1 MFKKSKFK
9 DYSKMF
15 QKFFLSTRRIEEI
28 FKSISNL
35 LYDSISNDQKQLLIE
50 TKRGLFCDINECN
63 YCNKPVKENTEIDKS
78 IYFPCGHVYH
88 TFCCAIERGKYA
100 CFICRMNDLEDSMFT
115 DIPNLVFRKKQNVIK
130 KEIKN
135 KAEEEKMKK
144 NRSKLIKQ
152 LNKIRKKNFDKFEN
166 FKTNINNIDIKI

>member
-1 MFKKSKFK
+1 
-9 DYSKMF
+9 
-15 QKFFLSTRRIEEI
+15 
-28 FKSISNL
+28 
-35 LYDSISNDQKQLLIE
+35 
-50 TKRGLFCDINECN
+50 
-63 YCNKPVKENTEIDKS
+63 
-78 IYFPCGHVYH
+78 
-88 TFCCAIERGKYA
+88 
-100 CFICRMNDLEDSMFT
+100 MNDLEDSMFT